1 MNMVEE
7 HDHLSNHWLEE
18 KGMNIA
24 SIHMV
29 EDMDM
34 IKKRPSNHRSEDRGK
49 NFVEEH
55 SSNHWS
61 KVKDFDMVEVV
72 EREHHET
79 LAR

>member
-18 KGMNIA
+18 KGMNIT

-29 EDMDM
+29 EDM

-49 NFVEEH
+49 NFVRSTRRTTGQKWRILIWWRWLKESTMRH
-55 SSNHWS
+55 
-61 KVKDFDMVEVV
+61 
-72 EREHHET
+72 
-79 LAR
+79 